1 MKSIN
6 MKSLIIGLVL
16 CGCVTGTWTGADANI
31 DSTEPITFSNINSRM
46 KDIPIIVWKNSQ
58 SVLMSN
64 RELSNSSVAL
74 KILVGPNTNLFFKD
88 NEQAFSDAITFWANF
103 KQPTRYVTLFY
114 NFEDKSW
121 AVSEYKKLSFYR
133 EGMETMIDAPCTP
146 TKCTG
151 ANTGIQS
158 FSSIAVGVFGID
170 PKDARG
176 KYRYGPMQIHEYTHA
191 VQAAPWIGDY
201 DPNQGHVRISPCW
214 LHEGTAHFAGLT
226 VGTDSYEDYQKIR
239 AQQVWGDLFSPSPR
253 VPSFDDFS
261 PIKIVDYYDK
271 SVPGEC
277 YPPHDPHG
285 HYDLGYS
292 LGFLTVEALS
302 AIGGSDSSMNLYK
315 LMTSNTF
322 REAFELTYGSPWDE
336 AKHIIASVVSSNIFD
351 IENNISKF
359 R

>member
-6 MKSLIIGLVL
+6 MQSLIIGLVL

-31 DSTEPITFSNINSRM
+31 ESTETITFSNINSRM

-88 NEQAFSDAITFWANF
+88 NDQAFSDAITFWANF

-151 ANTGIQS
+151 ANTGIQA

-191 VQAAPWIGDY
+191 VQAAPWIGDNH
-201 DPNQGHVRISPCW
+201 PQVGPQRAAPCW
-214 LHEGTAHFAGLT
+214 LSEGQSHFAGLT
-226 VGTDSYEDYQKIR
+226 VGASSFDKYLKIR
-239 AQQVWGDLFSPSPR
+239 KRQVNGHPVNTF
-253 VPSFDDFS
+253 
-261 PIKIVDYYDK
+261 KDYSSTGILDYFNNDIPYK
-271 SVPGEC
+271 C
-277 YPPHDPHG
+277 LPPNPN
-285 HYDLGYS
+285 YRLGYTI
-292 LGFLTVEALS
+292 GYLTVEALS
-302 AIGGSDSSMNLYK
+302 AIGGSESSMNLYK
-315 LMTSNTF
+315 RTGSGETF
-322 REAFELTYGSPWDE
+322 EQAFMHVYGISWNE
-336 AKHIIASVVSSNIFD
+336 AKPILAEVVASMFEIL
-351 IENNISKF
+351 K
-359 R
+359 